1 MKFIVFFSRVFVPR
15 KIRARIR
22 LFFDKSDMGL
32 LRKEIINYYSKIS
45 KKELTKEQT
54 EVIKFIK
61 YNDVGVFPYS
71 FSLNYSP
78 DNLKVFED
86 VENSMYFLMHENK
99 KLYFKKGLSEKD
111 VKDVYNLLCLE
122 QDKNSPHRYL
132 TDTFNI
138 NQSDVVAD
146 VGAAEGNFSLSIVD
160 KVNKLYIFEADIEWI
175 QALKLT
181 FLPWQHKVHIIN
193 KYVSDVDD
201 ENNITLDN
209 FLNDDINLNFVKI
222 DTEGAEKRIFD
233 GSKNLLTKN
242 KNLKIAV
249 CTYHNQNDANEIS
262 HYLKN
267 YEFNL
272 SFSYGYMIFHYDKL
286 EPPYLRKG
294 LIRAVKK

>member
-1 MKFIVFFSRVFVPR
+1 MMKFIVFFSRVFVPR

-122 QDKNSPHRYL
+122 QDKN
-132 TDTFNI
+132 
-138 NQSDVVAD
+138 
-146 VGAAEGNFSLSIVD
+146 
-160 KVNKLYIFEADIEWI
+160 
-175 QALKLT
+175 
-181 FLPWQHKVHIIN
+181 
-193 KYVSDVDD
+193 
-201 ENNITLDN
+201 
-209 FLNDDINLNFVKI
+209 
-222 DTEGAEKRIFD
+222 
-233 GSKNLLTKN
+233 
-242 KNLKIAV
+242 
-249 CTYHNQNDANEIS
+249 
-262 HYLKN
+262 
-267 YEFNL
+267 
-272 SFSYGYMIFHYDKL
+272 YDK
-286 EPPYLRKG
+286 
-294 LIRAVKK
+294 